1 MASNN
6 TTSKVG
12 HGLAKALG
20 IKLQYRNPTGEDRI
34 TRGESVFSVST
45 ADTYVEEEPT
55 TLDWIL
61 QVAPTGRTFIRWA
74 YSLFPFTQWIGRY
87 NGTWLIGDLVA
98 GLSANTEDP
107 RRCSLTWFYR
117 YHCGMRRRSS
127 IHGLCQIG
135 SASGSI
141 WSLFLLYGSFD
152 LLVFCYV

>member
-74 YSLFPFTQWIGRY
+74 HSLFPFTHWIGRY

-98 GLSANTEDP
+98 GLLPTLRFQGDTP
-107 RRCSLTWFYR
+107 
-117 YHCGMRRRSS
+117 
-127 IHGLCQIG
+127 
-135 SASGSI
+135 
-141 WSLFLLYGSFD
+141 
-152 LLVFCYV
+152 